1 MNFLKRLVLPLFL
14 AIVVTLPAAAMKIE
28 RVTSPGGI
36 EAWLVR
42 DTMLPLVAI
51 EFSFRGGA
59 ALDPPGKEGRA
70 MMAMNLLTEGA
81 GTLDSQAFAAQ
92 LEDRAIAM
100 DFQAGADS
108 VQGSLKTLNEHRDAA
123 IDLLRLAMV
132 EPRFD
137 APDVERV
144 RAGTLATIAREAENP
159 DAIARRTWMSTAF
172 PDHPYGRP
180 ARGTKES
187 VSGLTV
193 ADMRDFLAARLARDN
208 LVIGV
213 VGDITPEAL
222 GGLLDRAFGGLPA
235 RAASSDLRAAAPAG
249 AGRTIVVRRPVPQ
262 SVIMLGQDGVK
273 RDDPDWFAA
282 SIVNYVL
289 GGGGFNS
296 RLMEEVR
303 EKRGLT
309 YGIYT
314 YLAAYDYAGLVLAS
328 NSTENG
334 RAGQA
339 LEVTLEV
346 WRGMYEHGPTEE
358 EVANAKRYLTGSFAL
373 RLDSTSRI
381 ARTLVAV
388 QYDRL
393 GIDYL
398 NQRDDLINSVSV
410 EDTRRVANRL
420 LDPAGLLT
428 VVVGQPE
435 GIAGEPPDAKPA
447 SSGN

>member
-1 MNFLKRLVLPLFL
+1 
-14 AIVVTLPAAAMKIE
+14 
-28 RVTSPGGI
+28 
-36 EAWLVR
+36 
-42 DTMLPLVAI
+42 VAI

-59 ALDPPGKEGRA
+59 ALDPAGKEGRA
-70 MMAMNLLTEGA
+70 LMTMNLLTEGA
-81 GTLDSQAFAAQ
+81 GDLDSQAFAAQ

-100 DFQAGADS
+100 DFEAGADA

-132 EPRFD
+132 KPRFD
-137 APDVERV
+137 SADVERV
-144 RAGTLATIAREAENP
+144 RASTLATIAREAESP

-187 VSGLTV
+187 VTGLTV
-193 ADMRDFLAARLARDN
+193 ADMRGFVAERLARDN

-213 VGDITPEAL
+213 VGDITPEEL
-222 GGLLDRAFGGLPA
+222 GRVLDRAFGDLPA
-235 RAASSDLRAAAPAG
+235 KAGPNDVPPVKPAG
-249 AGRTIVVRRPVPQ
+249 AGRTLVVRRPVPQ
-262 SVIMLGQDGVK
+262 SIIMLGSDGVK

-314 YLAAYDYAGLVLAS
+314 YLATFDRGGLILAS
-328 NSTENG
+328 NSTENA

-339 LEVTLEV
+339 LDVTREV
-346 WRGMYEHGPTEE
+346 WRGMHEQGPTEA

-373 RLDSTSRI
+373 RLDSTTRI

-398 NQRDDLINSVSV
+398 NQRDALINAV
-410 EDTRRVANRL
+410 EDTRRVARRL
-420 LDPAGLLT
+420 LDPATLLT

-435 GIAGEPPDAKPA
+435 GIAGEELNAVKPA
-447 SSGN
+447 SGN

>member
-1 MNFLKRLVLPLFL
+1 
-14 AIVVTLPAAAMKIE
+14 
-28 RVTSPGGI
+28 
-36 EAWLVR
+36 
-42 DTMLPLVAI
+42 
-51 EFSFRGGA
+51 
-59 ALDPPGKEGRA
+59 
-70 MMAMNLLTEGA
+70 
-81 GTLDSQAFAAQ
+81 
-92 LEDRAIAM
+92 
-100 DFQAGADS
+100 
-108 VQGSLKTLNEHRDAA
+108 
-123 IDLLRLAMV
+123 
-132 EPRFD
+132 
-137 APDVERV
+137 
-144 RAGTLATIAREAENP
+144 
-159 DAIARRTWMSTAF
+159 
-172 PDHPYGRP
+172 
-180 ARGTKES
+180 
-187 VSGLTV
+187 
-193 ADMRDFLAARLARDN
+193 
-208 LVIGV
+208 
-213 VGDITPEAL
+213 
-222 GGLLDRAFGGLPA
+222 
-235 RAASSDLRAAAPAG
+235 
-249 AGRTIVVRRPVPQ
+249 
-262 SVIMLGQDGVK
+262 MLGQDGVK

>member
-1 MNFLKRLVLPLFL
+1 MIVLKRVMLPLLL
-14 AIVVTLPAAAMKIE
+14 AIVVALPAAAMKIE

-42 DTMLPLVAI
+42 DAMLPVVAI

-59 ALDPPGKEGRA
+59 ALDPPGQEGRA
-70 MMAMNLLTEGA
+70 RMTMSLLTEGA
-81 GTLDSQAFAAQ
+81 GDLDSQAFAGQ

-100 DFQAGADS
+100 DFEAGADS
-108 VQGSLKTLNEHRDAA
+108 LQGSLKTLNEHRDAA

-132 EPRFD
+132 KPRFD
-137 APDVERV
+137 AADVERV

-180 ARGTKES
+180 SRGTKES
-187 VSGLTV
+187 VSGLAV
-193 ADMRDFLAARLARDN
+193 SDMQAFLAGRLARDN

-213 VGDITPEAL
+213 VGDIAPEEL
-222 GGLLDRAFGGLPA
+222 GRVLDRAFGDLPA
-235 RAASSDLRAAAPAG
+235 KSAPNDVPEVQPAG
-249 AGRTIVVRRPVPQ
+249 AGRTLIVRRPVPQ
-262 SVIMLGQDGVK
+262 SVIMLGQQGIQ

-314 YLAAYDYAGLVLAS
+314 SLATFDRAGLVVAS
-328 NSTENG
+328 NSTENA

-339 LEVTLEV
+339 LDVTREV
-346 WRGMYEHGPTEE
+346 WRGMHEQGPTEQ

-381 ARTLVAV
+381 ARTLVSV

-398 NQRDDLINSVSV
+398 NQRDALINGVSL
-410 EDTRRVANRL
+410 EDTRRVAKRL
-420 LDPAGLLT
+420 LDPAALLT

-435 GIAGEPPDAKPA
+435 GVAGEEINVTKPT
-447 SSGN
+447 SGN

>member
-1 MNFLKRLVLPLFL
+1 MIVLKRLALSLIL
-14 AIVVTLPAAAMKIE
+14 ALAAALPAAAMQIE

-42 DTMLPLVAI
+42 DAMLPVAAI
-51 EFSFRGGA
+51 EFTFRGGA

-70 MMAMNLLTEGA
+70 LMTMNLLTEGA
-81 GTLDSQAFAAQ
+81 GDLDSQAFAGQ
-92 LEDRAIAM
+92 LEDRAISM
-100 DFQAGADS
+100 DFEAGADLL
-108 VQGSLKTLNEHRDAA
+108 QGSLKTLNEHRDAA

-132 EPRFD
+132 KPRFD
-137 APDVERV
+137 GADVERV

-180 ARGTKES
+180 SRGTKES
-187 VSGLTV
+187 VTGITV
-193 ADMRDFLAARLARDN
+193 SDMQAFLAGRLARDN
-208 LVIGV
+208 LVIGA
-213 VGDITPEAL
+213 VGDIAPEEL
-222 GGLLDRAFGGLPA
+222 GRLLDRAFGDLPA
-235 RAASSDLRAAAPAG
+235 RSAPNDVPAAKPAG
-249 AGRTIVVRRPVPQ
+249 AGRTLIVKRPVPQ
-262 SVIMLGQDGVK
+262 SIIMLGQQGIK

-314 YLAAYDYAGLVLAS
+314 SLATFDRAGLVLAS
-328 NSTENG
+328 NSTENA

-339 LEVTLEV
+339 LDVTRDV
-346 WRGMYEHGPTEE
+346 WRGMHEQGPTEA

-381 ARTLVAV
+381 ARTLVSV

-398 NQRDDLINSVSV
+398 NQRDALINGVSL
-410 EDTRRVANRL
+410 EDTRRVARRL
-420 LDPAGLLT
+420 LDPAALFTL
-428 VVVGQPE
+428 VVGQPE
-435 GIAGEPPDAKPA
+435 GIAGEEINVTRPT
-447 SSGN
+447 SGN

>member
-1 MNFLKRLVLPLFL
+1 MTLLKRLILPLLL
-14 AIVVTLPAAAMKIE
+14 AVALVPQAAAMKIE

-42 DTMLPLVAI
+42 EAMLPMVAI
-51 EFSFRGGA
+51 EFTFRGGA

-70 MMAMNLLTEGA
+70 LMAMNLLTEGA
-81 GTLDSQAFAAQ
+81 GDLDSQAFAAQ

-100 DFQAGADS
+100 DFEAGADS
-108 VQGSLKTLNEHRDAA
+108 LQGSLKTLNEHRDAA

-132 EPRFD
+132 KPRFD
-137 APDVERV
+137 AADLERV
-144 RAGTLATIAREAENP
+144 RASTLSTIARDAENP
-159 DAIARRTWMSTAF
+159 DAIARRTWMSTAY
-172 PDHPYGRP
+172 PDHPYGRQT
-180 ARGTKES
+180 RGTKES
-187 VSGLTV
+187 VSSLAVG
-193 ADMRDFLAARLARDN
+193 DMKAVLAERMARDN

-213 VGDITPEAL
+213 VGDIAPDEL
-222 GGLLDRAFGGLPA
+222 GRLLDRAFGDLPA
-235 RAASSDLRAAAPAG
+235 KSAPNNVPEVKPQG

-262 SVIMLGQDGVK
+262 SVIMLGEPGIK

-314 YLAAYDYAGLVLAS
+314 YLATFDRGGAILAS

-334 RAGQA
+334 RAGRA
-339 LEVTLEV
+339 LDVTREV
-346 WRGMYEHGPTEE
+346 WRGMHEQGPTEE
-358 EVANAKRYLTGSFAL
+358 EVSNAKRYLTGSFAL

-381 ARTLVAV
+381 ARTLVSV

-398 NQRDDLINSVSV
+398 NQRDALINGVSLA
-410 EDTRRVANRL
+410 DTRRVARRL
-420 LDPAGLLT
+420 LDPAALFT
-428 VVVGQPE
+428 VVVGQPD
-435 GIAGEPPDAKPA
+435 GIAGEDGNATKP

>member
-1 MNFLKRLVLPLFL
+1 MKFLRRAVLPLLL
-14 AIVVTLPAAAMKIE
+14 AVVVTLPAAAMTIE

-42 DTMLPLVAI
+42 DTMLPMVAI

-59 ALDPPGKEGRA
+59 ALDPRGKEGRA
-70 MMAMNLLTEGA
+70 MLAVNLLTEGA
-81 GTLDSQAFAAQ
+81 GDLDSQAFATQ
-92 LEDRAIAM
+92 LEDRAISL
-100 DFQAGADS
+100 DFEAGADS
-108 VQGSLKTLNEHRDAA
+108 LQGSLKTLNEHRDVAV
-123 IDLLRLAMV
+123 DLLRLAMTK
-132 EPRFD
+132 PRFD
-137 APDVERV
+137 AADVERV
-144 RAGTLATIAREAENP
+144 RASTLATIAREAENP

-187 VSGLTV
+187 VSSLTT
-193 ADMRDFLAARLARDN
+193 ADMRELVAARLARDN

-213 VGDITPEAL
+213 VGDIAPDEL
-222 GGLLDRAFGGLPA
+222 GRVLDRAFGELPPKA
-235 RAASSDLRAAAPAG
+235 GPGDVPDVKPEG
-249 AGRTIVVRRPVPQ
+249 AGRTLIVRRPVPQ
-262 SVIMLGQDGVK
+262 SVVMSGQAGIK

-314 YLAAYDYAGLVLAS
+314 YLASYDRTGLILVS
-328 NSTENG
+328 NSTENSRAG
-334 RAGQA
+334 RA
-339 LEVTLEV
+339 LDVTREV
-346 WRGMYEHGPTEE
+346 WHGMHEQGPTEA

-381 ARTLVAV
+381 ARTLVSV

-398 NQRDDLINSVSV
+398 NQRDALINGVSL
-410 EDTRRVANRL
+410 EDTRRVAKRL
-420 LDPAGLLT
+420 LDPGALLT
-428 VVVGQPE
+428 MVVGQPE
-435 GIAGEPPDAKPA
+435 GIAGEEINVTRPT
-447 SSGN
+447 SGN

>member
-1 MNFLKRLVLPLFL
+1 MTFLKRVVLPLIL
-14 AIVVTLPAAAMKIE
+14 AIVVALPAAAMKIE

-42 DTMLPLVAI
+42 DTMLPMVAI
-51 EFSFRGGA
+51 EFTFRGGA

-70 MMAMNLLTEGA
+70 LMAMNLLTEGA
-81 GTLDSQAFAAQ
+81 GDLDSQAFAGQ
-92 LEDRAIAM
+92 LEDRAISM
-100 DFQAGADS
+100 DFEAGTDS
-108 VQGSLKTLNEHRDAA
+108 LQGSLKTLNEHRDTA

-132 EPRFD
+132 KPRFD
-137 APDVERV
+137 AADVERV
-144 RAGTLATIAREAENP
+144 RASTLATIAREAENP
-159 DAIARRTWMSTAF
+159 DAIARRTWMATAF

-180 ARGTKES
+180 TRGTKES
-187 VSGLTV
+187 VTGLTV
-193 ADMRDFLAARLARDN
+193 SDMQEFLAQRLARDN

-213 VGDITPEAL
+213 VGDIAPEEL
-222 GGLLDRAFGGLPA
+222 GRVLDRAFGDLPA
-235 RAASSDLRAAAPAG
+235 KAAPNEIPEVKPAG
-249 AGRTIVVRRPVPQ
+249 AGRTLIVRRPVPQ
-262 SVIMLGQDGVK
+262 SVIMLGGPGIK

-314 YLAAYDYAGLVLAS
+314 YLATFDSAGLVLAS

-334 RAGQA
+334 RAGRA
-339 LEVTLEV
+339 LDVTREV
-346 WRGMYEHGPTEE
+346 WRGMYEQGPTEA

-373 RLDSTSRI
+373 RLDSTTRI
-381 ARTLVAV
+381 ARTLVSV

-398 NQRDDLINSVSV
+398 NQRDALINGVSL
-410 EDTRRVANRL
+410 EDTRRVARRL
-420 LDPAGLLT
+420 LDPAALFT
-428 VVVGQPE
+428 VVVGQPD
-435 GIAGEPPDAKPA
+435 GIAGEDVNATNPT
-447 SSGN
+447 SGN